1 MGAARRSGNSAR
13 NYTRNYTLTEPAA
26 DVFFAEGP
34 ASNWIM
40 LRSGDAFT
48 LIDGGY
54 PGDLPLVLESIRDAG
69 LDPADAAAVLVTHA
83 HVDHAGT
90 AGYFAAAY
98 GSPVLCSVA
107 EHPYLLGEDREQV
120 SAAQILVRAWQP
132 SVLHWAWHVLAAGGA
147 GRVAVPAAATWNDDE
162 LAALPGSP
170 AAVPTPGHT
179 PGHTAF
185 YLPAAHAVA
194 TGDALVT
201 GHALSRHRGPQML
214 DSMFHTDD
222 DGARRSLGQLGKLDA
237 SLLLPGHGPAVRV
250 GVSQAVGTVRSR
262 AAARKRRIVA
272 PGVKGGFA
280 EPTYGRYVPDRT
292 EG

>member
-1 MGAARRSGNSAR
+1 MKAARKPAKSAR
-13 NYTRNYTLTEPAA
+13 TYTLTEPAP
-26 DVFFAEGP
+26 DVFFTEGP
-34 ASNWIM
+34 ASNWII

-69 LDPADAAAVLVTHA
+69 LDPAKAAAVLITHA

-90 AGYFAAAY
+90 AGHFAAAY
-98 GSPVLCSVA
+98 QTPVLCSPE
-107 EHPYLLGEDREQV
+107 EHRYLLGEEREQV
-120 SAAQILVRAWQP
+120 SVAHILSRSWQP
-132 SVLHWAWHVLAAGGA
+132 SVLYWAWHALSAGGA
-147 GRVAVPAAATWNDDE
+147 GRVAVLSAASWNNDVE

-170 AAVPTPGHT
+170 VAVPTPGHT

-201 GHALSRHRGPQML
+201 GHAISRRHGPQML
-214 DSMFHTDD
+214 DPMFHTDD
-222 DGARRSLGQLGKLDA
+222 GGARRSLAQLGKLDA

-250 GVSQAVGTVRSR
+250 GVRQAVGTARTR
-262 AAARKRRIVA
+262 FAPRKRRIMV
-272 PGVKGGFA
+272 PGPVGGFA
-280 EPTYGRYVPDRT
+280 EPTYGRNVPDAADS
-292 EG
+292 

>member
-1 MGAARRSGNSAR
+1 MRVHGTPKYGTPKYAV
-13 NYTRNYTLTEPAA
+13 TEPAA
-26 DVFFAEGP
+26 GVFFVEGP
-34 ASNWIM
+34 ASNWII

-54 PGDLPLVLESIRDAG
+54 PGDLPLVLDSIRDTG

-98 GSPVLCSVA
+98 GHPVLCSA
-107 EHPYLLGEDREQV
+107 PEHPYVLGQDREQV
-120 SAAQILVRAWQP
+120 SAAQILGRIWQP
-132 SVLHWAWHVLAAGGA
+132 SVLHWTWHVLAAGGA
-147 GRVAVPAAATWNDDE
+147 GRVAVPTAAPWNDDE

-170 AAVPTPGHT
+170 VAVPTPGHT

-214 DSMFHTDD
+214 DPMFHSDD

-250 GVSQAVGTVRSR
+250 GVRQAVGTVRSR
-262 AAARKRRIVA
+262 AAVRRRRLVA
-272 PGVKGGFA
+272 AGAMGGFA
-280 EPTYGRYVPDRT
+280 EPTYGRYVPERT
-292 EG
+292 DG